1 MFYQRFLSVFAAAL
15 FCVLLTAPAT
25 AVERVERGN
34 LVIEGI
40 PEIPQEVQDQL
51 QRYQNARSA
60 NLQGW
65 HPTGEGVLI
74 STRFGET
81 SQIHWVREPGAARQQ
96 ITFFDE
102 PVGGAEPSPMPKTEG
117 FLFQKDVGGGEFFQ
131 IFYFDLKTG
140 KYRLLS
146 DGESLNGG
154 ISWAHDAQRYAFYST
169 RRNGQDWDV
178 YLGDIDKPGEE
189 EMLLQRGGAWVV
201 GGFAPDD
208 SKVIVAQYI
217 SANETNPY
225 ILDLKTKELTAIDD
239 ADEPVAYSGVSF
251 SADGKGVYFA
261 SDLGTEFKHL
271 RYKDLES
278 GETRILTEDIPWD
291 VEQIEIAPDGKHIA
305 FVVNADGLSQL
316 NVRKLPGMEPVK
328 MPELPTSLVY
338 SLRFDAQ
345 GQRLAF
351 NINSSQ
357 SPGDVH
363 SLELATGK
371 LTRWTFSEVGGL
383 DVESFSVPQLVRF
396 PTFDEVDGE
405 PRTIPAFYYKPAG
418 PGPHPVVIDIHG
430 GPEGQERPGFSPFT
444 QFLVQELG
452 VAMIAPN
459 VRGSSGYG
467 KSYLLLD
474 NGMKREDSVKDI
486 GSLLDWI
493 ETQPELDSERVAVF
507 GGSYGGY
514 MVLASMVH
522 YDDRLKAG
530 VDVVGISNFVTF
542 LENTQDYR
550 RDLRRVEYGDE
561 RDPEMRAFLEKI
573 SPTNHAEKISN
584 PLLVVQGLNDPRVPA
599 SESEQM
605 VEVIR
610 KNGGEVW
617 YLLANDEGHGFRKK
631 SNRDYF
637 LAATALFLDRY
648 LVGNGEAEEPAAAR

>member
-15 FCVLLTAPAT
+15 FCALLAAPVT

-40 PEIPQEVQDQL
+40 PEIPQEVEDQL

-81 SQIHWVREPGAARQQ
+81 SQVHWVREPGAARQQ

-102 PVGGAEPSPMPKTEG
+102 PVGGAEPSPTPKTEG

-146 DGESLNGG
+146 DGESLNG
-154 ISWAHDAQRYAFYST
+154 STNWAHDGERYAFYST

-178 YLGDIDKPGEE
+178 YLGDINKPGEE
-189 EMLLQRGGAWVV
+189 ELLLERGGAWVV
-201 GGFAPDD
+201 GGFSPDD
-208 SKVIVAQYI
+208 KKIIVAQYI

-225 ILDLKTKELTAIDD
+225 ILDLATKELTPIDD

-251 SADGKGVYFA
+251 AADGKGVYFA
-261 SDLGTEFKHL
+261 SDRGTEFKHL

-291 VEQIEIAPDGKHIA
+291 VGQIEISPDGKHIA
-305 FVVNADGLSQL
+305 FVVNADGLSEL
-316 NVRKLPGMEPVK
+316 HVRKLPGLEPVK
-328 MPELPTSLVY
+328 MPELPTALIY
-338 SLRFDAQ
+338 SLRFDAY

-405 PRTIPAFYYKPAG
+405 SRTIPAFYYQPSG

-467 KSYLLLD
+467 KSYLQLD

-486 GSLLDWI
+486 GALLDWI

-530 VDVVGISNFVTF
+530 VDIVGISNFVTF

-605 VEVIR
+605 VEEIR
-610 KNGGEVW
+610 DNGGEVW
-617 YLLANDEGHGFRKK
+617 YLLAKDEGHGFRKK

-648 LVGNGEAEEPAAAR
+648 LIGDDEAEEPAAAR